1 MRGRRAPD
9 GGRWLDPTQA
19 RQGTETNRAAVFMS
33 GGSPEAGRPRGY
45 DRVKALTADRAR
57 LEAEN
62 ERPSMRGR
70 LHEPRLA
77 GDRAVACV

>member
-1 MRGRRAPD
+1 MVVD
-9 GGRWLDPTQA
+9 GWIPTQA
-19 RQGTETNRAAVFMS
+19 HQGTETNRAAVFLS
-33 GGSPEAGRPRGY
+33 GGAPEAGRPRGY

-70 LHEPRLA
+70 LHELIPKLSRVKYKFA
-77 GDRAVACV
+77 